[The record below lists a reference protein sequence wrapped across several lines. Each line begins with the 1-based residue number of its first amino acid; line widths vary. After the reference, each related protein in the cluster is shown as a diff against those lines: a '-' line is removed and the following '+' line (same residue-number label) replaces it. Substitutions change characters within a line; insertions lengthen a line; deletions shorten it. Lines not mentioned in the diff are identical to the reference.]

1 MTSKNPRKKT
11 YLGWKVHGRIVARFA
26 LYWALYNCILWQLL
40 CARDFLQSESSV
52 LEGKQG
58 ISLGERLQSIGR
70 DNAWIVAVA
79 AIVFPMLLWE
89 IVRLT
94 HRVIGPLKRLEG
106 VLNRM
111 VDGETI
117 REVKFRDGDLIESFE
132 KTFNRYLAS
141 LQTAGATATAAAASA
156 CENVHPS
163 GPPTSVAG
171 LPESESMHRD
181 ELASLLHDFRKTS
194 ATVTPIRPGDSAS
207 GSARSDRDTPLSMPV

>member
-141 LQTAGATATAAAASA
+141 LQANPTAAAASA
-156 CENVHPS
+156 FENAHPP
-163 GPPTSVAG
+163 GPPTSVAEHSG
-171 LPESESMHRD
+171 SESIHGD
-181 ELASLLHDFRKTS
+181 EFASLLHDFRKTS